1 MKQKKFIRLTQDLMF
16 KSFFSKDK
24 AVLSSLL
31 KNFLPALKNKEIINI
46 QILNPENIN
55 LDQTNRNE
63 KNNQQ
68 TNNESLVSLKK
79 TDQIEEIETEETETE
94 KQKNEKKSREKETQS
109 EEEKQTKKKPRTK
122 EEKLSQ
128 EKKQNEEKAQTTE
141 EIQREQEK
149 LITLDSAIYP
159 NSLTKKQITLDLR
172 LKLDTGENINVE
184 MQSLSQKAFLERILF
199 YWAKLYTEDLKK
211 GESYQK
217 LYPAYSLIFTNF
229 DVLSL
234 KDYMNSFSI
243 RMDKEPFEELTNHLK
258 IVIVELSKFECDD
271 LIHLDKKASWC
282 YVLKESEN
290 IGIREIEILEEKGL
304 GGAMALLKRVSED
317 DRLRY
322 EQESRDKFLFDQHW
336 DRIYKFEEGMEKGIE
351 KGIRKGIEKG
361 REEGLQ
367 KGREEGRD
375 KRNEEIVLRMLDKN
389 LDFSFISELTG
400 ISEKE
405 IKKIQKK

>member
-46 QILNPENIN
+46 QILNPENKT
-55 LDQTNRNE
+55 LDQTN
-63 KNNQQ
+63 KNKENKQQ
-68 TNNESLVSLKK
+68 TNNESLVSLNK
-79 TDQIEEIETEETETE
+79 TDQIEEIETEETQTE
-94 KQKNEKKSREKETQS
+94 RNEEKSIEKEV
-109 EEEKQTKKKPRTK
+109 
-122 EEKLSQ
+122 
-128 EKKQNEEKAQTTE
+128 QNEEKT
-141 EIQREQEK
+141 QREQEK
-149 LITLDSAIYP
+149 EKKFVSLDSAIYP

-184 MQSLSQKAFLERILF
+184 MQSLSQKAFIERILF

-211 GESYQK
+211 GENYEK

-258 IVIVELSKFECDD
+258 IVIVELSKFECEN
-271 LIHLDKKASWC
+271 LSNLDKKASWC

-290 IGIREIEILEEKGL
+290 IGIREIEVEKGL
-304 GGAMALLKRVSED
+304 GGVMALLKRVSKD
-317 DRLRY
+317 DSLRY

-336 DRIYKFEEGMEKGIE
+336 DRIYKFEEGM
-351 KGIRKGIEKG
+351 
-361 REEGLQ
+361 
-367 KGREEGRD
+367 
-375 KRNEEIVLRMLDKN
+375 
-389 LDFSFISELTG
+389 
-400 ISEKE
+400 
-405 IKKIQKK
+405 

>member
-46 QILNPENIN
+46 QILNPENKTYG
-55 LDQTNRNE
+55 LDQSNPANRNE
-63 KNNQQ
+63 GNKKHENN
-68 TNNESLVSLKK
+68 LKK
-79 TDQIEEIETEETETE
+79 TDKIEEVKTQE
-94 KQKNEKKSREKETQS
+94 KAQR
-109 EEEKQTKKKPRTK
+109 EEEKRTK
-122 EEKLSQ
+122 EEKLIQ
-128 EKKQNEEKAQTTE
+128 EKTQNEQKAQTTKE
-141 EIQREQEK
+141 KQREVEQEK
-149 LITLDSAIYP
+149 FVSLDSSIYP

-184 MQSLSQKAFLERILF
+184 MQSLSQKAFIERILF

-211 GESYQK
+211 GENYEK

-271 LIHLDKKASWC
+271 LSDLDKKASWC

-290 IGIREIEILEEKGL
+290 IGSREIEILEEKGL

-336 DRIYKFEEGMEKGIE
+336 DRIYKFEEGL
-351 KGIRKGIEKG
+351 EKG
-361 REEGLQ
+361 REEGRLE
-367 KGREEGRD
+367 GREEE
-375 KRNEEIVLRMLDKN
+375 KEEIVLKMLESGFD
-389 LDFSFISELTG
+389 LDSICKVTQLS
-400 ISEKE
+400 KE
-405 IKKIQKK
+405 EIRKIQKK

>member
-31 KNFLPALKNKEIINI
+31 KNFLPTLKNKEIINI
-46 QILNPENIN
+46 QILNPENKT
-55 LDQTNRNE
+55 LDQTN
-63 KNNQQ
+63 KNKENKQQ
-68 TNNESLVSLKK
+68 TNNESLISLNK
-79 TDQIEEIETEETETE
+79 TDYIKTEQTET
-94 KQKNEKKSREKETQS
+94 KD
-109 EEEKQTKKKPRTK
+109 
-122 EEKLSQ
+122 EKLSKV
-128 EKKQNEEKAQTTE
+128 KKQNEEKTKITQE
-141 EIQREQEK
+141 KQREQEK
-149 LITLDSAIYP
+149 EKFVSLDSAIYP
-159 NSLTKKQITLDLR
+159 SSLTKKQITLDLR

-211 GESYQK
+211 GENYEK

-243 RMDKEPFEELTNHLK
+243 RMDKEPYEELTNHLK

-290 IGIREIEILEEKGL
+290 IGSREIEILEEKGL

-351 KGIRKGIEKG
+351 KG
-361 REEGLQ
+361 REEGME

-375 KRNEEIVLRMLDKN
+375 KRNEEIVLRMLDSGFD
-389 LDFSFISELTG
+389 LDSICKVTQLS
-400 ISEKE
+400 KE
-405 IKKIQKK
+405 EIRKIQKK

>member
-46 QILNPENIN
+46 QILNPEN
-55 LDQTNRNE
+55 LDQTNREEN
-63 KNNQQ
+63 KKQ

-79 TDQIEEIETEETETE
+79 IDQIEAEEPQTETA
-94 KQKNEKKSREKETQS
+94 KQRSAEELREKEPQSEKEKSS
-109 EEEKQTKKKPRTK
+109 EEEKLSE
-122 EEKLSQ
+122 EEKQ
-128 EKKQNEEKAQTTE
+128 EKKQNEQKVQTIKETQRKEK
-141 EIQREQEK
+141 EK
-149 LITLDSAIYP
+149 LVTLDSAIYP
-159 NSLTKKQITLDLR
+159 SSLTKKQITLDLR

-184 MQSLSQKAFLERILF
+184 MQSLSQKAFIERILF

-234 KDYMNSFSI
+234 KNYMNSFSI

-258 IVIVELSKFECDD
+258 IVIVELSKFECEN
-271 LIHLDKKASWC
+271 LSNLDKKASWC
-282 YVLKESEN
+282 YILKESEN

-336 DRIYKFEEGMEKGIE
+336 DRIYKFEEGMEKGL
-351 KGIRKGIEKG
+351 RKGIEKG
-361 REEGLQ
+361 LL
-367 KGREEGRD
+367 KGMEKGWRKGRD
-375 KRNEEIVLRMLDKN
+375 KRNEEIVLNMLSLNAD
-389 LDFSFISELTG
+389 LDFISKATNLSKE
-400 ISEKE
+400 E

>member
-46 QILNPENIN
+46 QILNPENKIYD
-55 LDQTNRNE
+55 LDQTNREENKKHE
-63 KNNQQ
+63 NN
-68 TNNESLVSLKK
+68 LKK
-79 TDQIEEIETEETETE
+79 TDQIEEIETEETQTE
-94 KQKNEKKSREKETQS
+94 KQRNTEELREKEPQTEKEKSS
-109 EEEKQTKKKPRTK
+109 EEEK
-122 EEKLSQ
+122 Q
-128 EKKQNEEKAQTTE
+128 EKKQNEEKAQSKEEKQTKE
-141 EIQREQEK
+141 EIETKDEKQSEVEQEK
-149 LITLDSAIYP
+149 FVSLDSAIYP
-159 NSLTKKQITLDLR
+159 SSLTKKQITLDLR

-211 GESYQK
+211 GENYEK

-290 IGIREIEILEEKGL
+290 IGIREIKILEEKGL

-336 DRIYKFEEGMEKGIE
+336 DRIYKFEEGLEKGLRKGIE
-351 KGIRKGIEKG
+351 KGI
-361 REEGLQ
+361 
-367 KGREEGRD
+367 D
-375 KRNEEIVLRMLDKN
+375 KRNEEIVFRMLESGFD
-389 LDFSFISELTG
+389 LDSICKVTQLSK
-400 ISEKE
+400 EK
-405 IKKIQKK
+405 IRKLQKK

>member
-46 QILNPENIN
+46 QILNPEN
-55 LDQTNRNE
+55 R
-63 KNNQQ
+63 
-68 TNNESLVSLKK
+68 
-79 TDQIEEIETEETETE
+79 
-94 KQKNEKKSREKETQS
+94 QK
-109 EEEKQTKKKPRTK
+109 TK
-122 EEKLSQ
+122 EEKQ
-128 EKKQNEEKAQTTE
+128 RIEEKQKE
-141 EIQREQEK
+141 EKEK
-149 LITLDSAIYP
+149 LISLDSAIYP
-159 NSLTKKQITLDLR
+159 SSLTKKQITLDLR

-184 MQSLSQKAFLERILF
+184 MQSLSQKAFIERILF

-351 KGIRKGIEKG
+351 KGMEKGIEKG
-361 REEGLQ
+361 
-367 KGREEGRD
+367 K
-375 KRNEEIVLRMLDKN
+375 EEIILNMLESGFG
-389 LDFSFISELTG
+389 LDSICKATKLSK
-400 ISEKE
+400 EK
-405 IKKIQKK
+405 IRKIQKK

>member
-46 QILNPENIN
+46 QILNPENKTYG
-55 LDQTNRNE
+55 LDQNNTANRNE
-63 KNNQQ
+63 GNKKQ
-68 TNNESLVSLKK
+68 TNNLKK
-79 TDQIEEIETEETETE
+79 TDKIEEIETEETQTE
-94 KQKNEKKSREKETQS
+94 K
-109 EEEKQTKKKPRTK
+109 
-122 EEKLSQ
+122 Q
-128 EKKQNEEKAQTTE
+128 EKKQNEQKAQSKE
-141 EIQREQEK
+141 EKQSEVEQEK
-149 LITLDSAIYP
+149 FVSLDSAIYP

-211 GESYQK
+211 GENYEK

-351 KGIRKGIEKG
+351 KG
-361 REEGLQ
+361 
-367 KGREEGRD
+367 REEGRD
-375 KRNEEIVLRMLDKN
+375 KRNEEIVLNMLESGFD
-389 LDFSFISELTG
+389 LDSICRATKLSE
-400 ISEKE
+400 EE